1 MCAYVTNG
9 TNCCDPTSLEF
20 TLNPLS
26 TEVGLDKVLSAN
38 PGEAY
43 LIVPNLYGHYHD
55 GTYLYASTELN
66 TGSSK
71 NTFNEDK
78 KSAELSD
85 KESNFHQDDWV
96 AISGLSADYVGK
108 ELETANHV
116 ANVVANNEYPV
127 ISFDQEVG
135 QTEHNVAAINTFRV
149 ENFNIHADNAA
160 VSNIWLVAPQ
170 PAEYCAVGGNV
181 NVENIHPS
189 EGYLVLQSADMATTA
204 DNETAIEPLTMKV
217 YFNPATFTFGVDG
230 WYSFTGIVKREGNGL
245 VFTLQEVTEAPS
257 TTSIDEID
265 GGGARIFA
273 GNGNIHVAADA
284 LTSITVYSTTGQIV
298 TSIDA
303 SSATIAVA
311 PGFYIV
317 KVGNRV
323 TKLAVK

>member
-1 MCAYVTNG
+1 M
-9 TNCCDPTSLEF
+9 
-20 TLNPLS
+20 
-26 TEVGLDKVLSAN
+26 
-38 PGEAY
+38 
-43 LIVPNLYGHYHD
+43 
-55 GTYLYASTELN
+55 
-66 TGSSK
+66 
-71 NTFNEDK
+71 
-78 KSAELSD
+78 
-85 KESNFHQDDWV
+85 

-303 SSATIAVA
+303 SRATIAVA